1 MICRISK
8 TRKLLVALNTRMR
21 YRTNKIKRCWRSW
34 VAMGICRSVFALWR
48 DSTCIS
54 LVGAHLMSR
63 VSLSGV
69 VFSMSAWEYTIS
81 ADTVLVDPVSV
92 TISLYMQ
99 GGQSIGLFQMP
110 SWQFTRVPSCWV
122 SSGSWG
128 GRWEPPNWEHFRYIS
143 RNSL

>member
-1 MICRISK
+1 
-8 TRKLLVALNTRMR
+8 
-21 YRTNKIKRCWRSW
+21 
-34 VAMGICRSVFALWR
+34 
-48 DSTCIS
+48 
-54 LVGAHLMSR
+54 MSR

-110 SWQFTRVPSCWV
+110 SW
-122 SSGSWG
+122 
-128 GRWEPPNWEHFRYIS
+128 
-143 RNSL
+143 